1 MVIENTLTFM
11 LDQLTRSSGW
21 NRISDSIK
29 GEAVEVLVELM
40 RNPNLPPGDRIRAV
54 DAMMRGTKLGID
66 SVNSMVRIV
75 EAQILSDRIRQLEEL
90 VKESNPG
97 RELPP
102 LPGYDLPD
110 Y

>member
-1 MVIENTLTFM
+1 MATENPLSFM
-11 LDQLTRSSGW
+11 LDNLTRASGW
-21 NRISDSIK
+21 NQISD
-29 GEAVEVLVELM
+29 EVKSESLRVLTELM
-40 RNPNLPPGDRIRAV
+40 RNDLLPAGDRIRAV
-54 DAMMRGTKLGID
+54 SAMMQASKLGID
-66 SVNSMVRIV
+66 SVNSMVRLIETQV
-75 EAQILSDRIRQLEEL
+75 LADRVRQLEEI